1 MTFEPDPLQVLF
13 LWGLLARG
21 GEGWKS
27 DIKPKLDRRNKY
39 LPLVRAG
46 FIEEESRKN
55 PDTGKEKGWIRLSDQ
70 GWAWAQD
77 HLDADVSQTKTAA
90 PILQGLL
97 ARLKPYLKRHDIPLA
112 EVLGPTPEAADLP
125 QRIRD
130 AYLRASGG
138 QWNTRVRLADL
149 RAALSDVPQ
158 ATLDNTLLS
167 LGREQRLAL
176 YPLDNPREIS
186 DADRSAAINVVGQ
199 VFHIVYMSP

>member
-13 LWGLLARG
+13 LWGLLAQE
-21 GEGWKS
+21 GEDWKS
-27 DIKPKLDRRNKY
+27 DIKPDLKTKY
-39 LPLVRAG
+39 TPLVRAG
-46 FIEEESRKN
+46 FIEEESRRN
-55 PDTGKEKGWIRLSDQ
+55 PSTGKPKKWIRLSDE

-77 HLDADVSQTKTAA
+77 HLDAEVSQTKTAA

-97 ARLKPYLKRHDIPLA
+97 ARLKRYLKRHDIPLA
-112 EVLGPTPEAADLP
+112 EVLGPAPEAAGLP

-130 AYLRASGG
+130 AYLRTSGG
-138 QWNTRVRLADL
+138 QWNIRVRLADL
-149 RAALSDVPQ
+149 RAALSDVPR
-158 ATLDNTLLS
+158 ATLDDTLLS